1 MSNLFLFTF
10 ALLWVLVIALGVV
23 VYALARQVGVLYE
36 RVAPAGA
43 LAMNQQLKAGDKAPE
58 ISVKTLSKEKLLIG
72 KPTQKS
78 TLLFFLSPDCP
89 VCKEYLPV
97 ITSLSRAERS
107 HLDVVF
113 VSDGD
118 EPDHHAFIKDKKLEN
133 FPYVLSEEVGK
144 KFGVSSLPYA
154 TLIDKTGII
163 SSMGL
168 VNSREHIESLLNAQD
183 LNVASIQEFL
193 EKQGNNE
200 RTLYKQA

>member
-1 MSNLFLFTF
+1 MSNLFIF
-10 ALLWVLVIALGVV
+10 AFVMLWVLVIALGVV

-36 RVAPAGA
+36 RIAPAGA
-43 LAMNQQLKAGDKAPE
+43 LAMNQQLKAGDKAPQ
-58 ISVKTLSKEKLLIG
+58 ITVNTLTNQTLTIG
-72 KPTQKS
+72 KPAKQN

-97 ITSLSRAERS
+97 ITSLSQAERS
-107 HLDVVF
+107 HLDIVLI
-113 VSDGD
+113 SDGD
-118 EPDHHAFIKDKKLEN
+118 DPDHQAFIKEKKLEN

-144 KFGVSSLPYA
+144 KYGVSRLPYA
-154 TLIDKTGII
+154 TLIDKKGNI

-193 EKQGNNE
+193 EKQNSNE

>member
-1 MSNLFLFTF
+1 
-10 ALLWVLVIALGVV
+10 
-23 VYALARQVGVLYE
+23 
-36 RVAPAGA
+36 
-43 LAMNQQLKAGDKAPE
+43 MNQQLKAGDKAPE

-144 KFGVSSLPYA
+144 KFGVSRLPYA

>member
-1 MSNLFLFTF
+1 MSNLFIF
-10 ALLWVLVIALGVV
+10 AFVMLWVLVIALGVV

-36 RVAPAGA
+36 RIAPAGA
-43 LAMNQQLKAGDKAPE
+43 LAMNQQLKAGDKAPQ
-58 ISVKTLSKEKLLIG
+58 ITVNTLTKQTLTIG
-72 KPTQKS
+72 KPAKKN

-89 VCKEYLPV
+89 ICKEYLPV
-97 ITSLSRAERS
+97 ITSLSHAERS
-107 HLDVVF
+107 HLDIVL
-113 VSDGD
+113 VSDGED
-118 EPDHHAFIKDKKLEN
+118 SDHQAFIKEKKLEN

-144 KFGVSSLPYA
+144 KYGVSRLPYA
-154 TLIDKTGII
+154 TLIDQKGNI

-193 EKQGNNE
+193 EKQNDNQ